1 LSEERE
7 GFILFAKIQ
16 NTNKDRVKIM
26 PRIAG
31 VNIPEQKQI
40 LIALTYIYGIGLPL
54 ARKILNE
61 AKINPSLKAKDLSPN
76 ELNRLKEIIEKKYKV
91 EGELK
96 REVMMNIKRLKD
108 IGCWRGIRHIKGLPV
123 RGQRTR
129 TNTRTV
135 RGNVRKTVGSGRKP
149 PPTPT

>member
-1 LSEERE
+1 
-7 GFILFAKIQ
+7 
-16 NTNKDRVKIM
+16 M

-40 LIALTYIYGIGLPL
+40 LIALTYIFGIGLGLSKRIL
-54 ARKILNE
+54 AE
-61 AKINPSLKAKDLSPN
+61 AKINPFLRAKDLTPD
-76 ELNRLKEIIEKKYKV
+76 EINRLKEIIEKKYKV

-108 IGCWRGIRHIKGLPV
+108 IGAWRGIRHLRGLPV

-149 PPTPT
+149 PPEPT

>member
-1 LSEERE
+1 
-7 GFILFAKIQ
+7 
-16 NTNKDRVKIM
+16 M

-40 LIALTYIYGIGLPL
+40 ERALTYIYGIGLAL
-54 ARKILNE
+54 SRKILNQ
-61 AKINPSLKAKDLSPN
+61 AQIKFQRRAKDLTS
-76 ELNRLKEIIEKKYKV
+76 EEVNRLKEIIEKNYKI

-108 IGCWRGIRHIKGLPV
+108 IGTFRGIRHIKGLPV

-149 PPTPT
+149 PATPT